1 MKAIIIVLG
10 LIIIS
15 LGGVIML
22 IVKRKENPKAREKRL
37 REAKLK
43 REMLNIKEDIDTSP
57 NN

>member
-43 REMLNIKEDIDTSP
+43 REMLDIKDDIDTSP